1 MGRLIL
7 PQDRLTWHCQN
18 VGLVGK
24 GDGAPPKTA
33 TSLPAPTSLRHSG
46 GENYGAG
53 VNHGQPVT

>member
-1 MGRLIL
+1 MGLLIL

-53 VNHGQPVT
+53 VNHG